1 MNSKLFVFITPS
13 IVNIGGAQ
21 LYIARKKGY
30 LESLGWK
37 VLIISCIEGE
47 IIIPNLKDSMNVVI
61 PMLKMPFNI
70 TNKSRRAK
78 IKRRIV
84 IPAADLIVVEA
95 NTIAL
100 SIWSE
105 YIFDESSIKKICYP
119 LSEQFP
125 SFSKDEINYLCFKLK
140 QKLLYGIT
148 PKSIPMILGENLPYD
163 TWLKAIGCRSN
174 IVDDITNI
182 NIRIPKADYTILSLG
197 RLDKPYIPYAFAS
210 VRKFA
215 SENKYKRI
223 NLILVGDNNYNV
235 YRDFSVEEKNLNVIK
250 TGALFPIPRTI
261 FQNSNVAIASAGCV
275 SVCTLEGVPTIVV
288 DANDY
293 KAIGIFKQTTNNSM
307 FREQHEPQIEIV
319 QLLNEVLIENKYK
332 NITEMPDVSLDY
344 SKHLEI
350 IEQPYDNPEIWF
362 DVTRMKISFKKRC
375 IRIFYFIFGFNLL
388 NKIFEL
394 I

>member
-37 VLIISCIEGE
+37 VIIISCIEGE

-61 PMLKMPFNI
+61 PMLKMPFSI

-125 SFSKDEINYLCFKLK
+125 SFSKDEINYLCFKLE

-148 PKSIPMILGENLPYD
+148 PKSIP
-163 TWLKAIGCRSN
+163 
-174 IVDDITNI
+174 
-182 NIRIPKADYTILSLG
+182 
-197 RLDKPYIPYAFAS
+197 
-210 VRKFA
+210 
-215 SENKYKRI
+215 
-223 NLILVGDNNYNV
+223 
-235 YRDFSVEEKNLNVIK
+235 
-250 TGALFPIPRTI
+250 
-261 FQNSNVAIASAGCV
+261 
-275 SVCTLEGVPTIVV
+275 
-288 DANDY
+288 
-293 KAIGIFKQTTNNSM
+293 
-307 FREQHEPQIEIV
+307 
-319 QLLNEVLIENKYK
+319 
-332 NITEMPDVSLDY
+332 
-344 SKHLEI
+344 I
-350 IEQPYDNPEIWF
+350 I
-362 DVTRMKISFKKRC
+362 
-375 IRIFYFIFGFNLL
+375 
-388 NKIFEL
+388 
-394 I
+394 